1 MLDVEHNPSDQSK
14 VDKLQELMRD
24 HFYYEEGQFCDSLD
38 LPWDYCKEH
47 KKKHVKFS
55 ERFAKMHAPVDH
67 VEIKW
72 AQDWLAQHIKN
83 TDFGYRG
90 HLKHEVPEPYV
101 WDQSFATDVRTRNLV
116 HADFYKLFIFPVPQ
130 A

>member
-55 ERFAKMHAPVDH
+55 ERFAKMHAPV
-67 VEIKW
+67 VLAEMKW

-83 TDFGYRG
+83 TDFGYKG

-101 WDQSFATDVRTRNLV
+101 WDKSFATDVRTSNLLTQ
-116 HADFYKLFIFPVPQ
+116 DLY
-130 A
+130 